1 MVVCFFNQFEPQF
14 TNRCSRAT
22 KPGDSDIPTDDD
34 HSNDNGEAPPTP
46 VSSAENEELTMDSGI
61 IRNTTDDTGDV
72 GDANGDADEEM
83 TRDPPESRANENE
96 DETTYVSG
104 DDYTEVKTN
113 GDMEDRTQISSY
125 PSDTQDDGY
134 ESETTYNTPKNVLDD
149 MIDAADAAVSP
160 RTWSRHGGR
169 DSTFFDMCCADPFQ
183 HVESMKIRRTPKR
196 KRYSL
201 GKSHKYNQRVHFGP

>member
-14 TNRCSRAT
+14 TNRCARST
-22 KPGDSDIPTDDD
+22 KNADTDVPTDDD
-34 HSNDNGEAPPTP
+34 HSQEVNDDGENPPTP

-61 IRNTTDDTGDV
+61 NRTTTVDTGDL

-83 TRDPPESRANENE
+83 TRDPPESRANE

-134 ESETTYNTPKNVLDD
+134 ESETTYNTPKNALDD
-149 MIDAADAAVSP
+149 IIDAAVSP
-160 RTWSRHGGR
+160 RTWDRHGGR